1 LIDPPQVQPL
11 LIFEHVNFKREPC
24 GLEFAERQQLLGVG
38 MDLPGRDFRAVG
50 TGPLQPRVIVFL
62 PAFFKLMV
70 IADVPL

>member
-1 LIDPPQVQPL
+1 LIDPPEIEPFF
-11 LIFEHVNFKREPC
+11 IREHVCVKRELC
-24 GLEFAERQQLLGVG
+24 GLEFSDFQQFPGVR

-50 TGPLQPRVIVFL
+50 TSPLQPRVIVFL